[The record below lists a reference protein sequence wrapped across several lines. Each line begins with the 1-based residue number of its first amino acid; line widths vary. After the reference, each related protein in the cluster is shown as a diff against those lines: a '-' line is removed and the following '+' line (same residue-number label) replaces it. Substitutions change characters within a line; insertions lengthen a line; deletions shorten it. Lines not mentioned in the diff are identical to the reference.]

1 MGQPTYTYS
10 AVDNN
15 GVTDVMQG
23 AGDAI
28 KTELGALDAE
38 VTEYLNN
45 WTADAKT
52 AYARARDRWNAAAD
66 TMPVS
71 LSHAAEKL
79 ADITRRLNAADDSVT
94 GMW

>member
-15 GVTDVMQG
+15 SVTDAMQD
-23 AGDAI
+23 AGTTI
-28 KTELGALDAE
+28 KKELGDLDAE
-38 VTEYLNN
+38 VTEHLNN

-52 AYARARDRWNAAAD
+52 AYAAAKGRWDAAAD

-79 ADITRRLNAADDSVT
+79 AEITRRLNAADDSVT